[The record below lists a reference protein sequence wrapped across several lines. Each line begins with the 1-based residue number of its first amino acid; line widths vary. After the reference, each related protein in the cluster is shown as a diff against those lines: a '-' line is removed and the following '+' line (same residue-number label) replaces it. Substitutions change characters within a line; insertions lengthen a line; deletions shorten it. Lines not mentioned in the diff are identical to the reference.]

1 MAKSITTRVVDIP
14 VKRRLFHEAQQPG
27 AEVLLLLTFLGMS
40 REGMHVHTWHD
51 VPRLWIRG

>member
-1 MAKSITTRVVDIP
+1 MKHSS
-14 VKRRLFHEAQQPG
+14 KG
-27 AEVLLLLTFLGMS
+27 AEVLLLLAFLGMS